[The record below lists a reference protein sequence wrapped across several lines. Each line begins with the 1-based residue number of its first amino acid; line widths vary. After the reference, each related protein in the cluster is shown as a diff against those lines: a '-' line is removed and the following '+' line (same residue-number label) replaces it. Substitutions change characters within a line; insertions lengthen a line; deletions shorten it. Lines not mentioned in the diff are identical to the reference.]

1 MSTHTQMSSP
11 IVKSVYRYKFSTELT
26 GALTNFAT
34 LHQFDEKTVYK
45 ESWERWCG
53 DNQELIN
60 GENER
65 LSRIGYNYDIIKKM
79 YRSARYY
86 YGKKRSNDENE
97 NENETENENN
107 ETTTTQDSTEQ
118 RTTRTYS
125 NIRKEF
131 SESIKQHIQA
141 NINTNTH
148 VSPADSYTGFK
159 AIYLNEIANECSYL
173 QQTYNLSMEIAINKI
188 KKTYKNKY
196 FQLYNK

>member
-1 MSTHTQMSSP
+1 MNTDTQMSSQV
-11 IVKSVYRYKFSTELT
+11 VKSVYRYKFSTELT
-26 GALTNFAT
+26 DALTNFAT
-34 LHQFDEKTVYK
+34 LHQFDEKSVYK
-45 ESWERWCG
+45 ESWQRWCS

-65 LSRIGYNYDIIKKM
+65 LSRIGYNHDIVKKM

-86 YGKKRSNDENE
+86 YGKKSNE
-97 NENETENENN
+97 NENENENN
-107 ETTTTQDSTEQ
+107 ETTATQDSTEQ

-148 VSPADSYTGFK
+148 VSPAESYTGFK
-159 AIYLNEIANECSYL
+159 SIYLNEVANECSYL
-173 QQTYNLSMEIAINKI
+173 QETYNLTMENAINKI